1 MKTTLLRR
9 SLAAVCTGGALAA
22 GAAALTA
29 APAGAAPDPC
39 AASTVARTIGSVANN
54 TGIYLEANPETDDA
68 LTAIS
73 QQQGGP
79 QSLATLKAYL
89 DANPQVAKDLQ
100 QLQQPLTA
108 LSGRCRLPVTMPQV
122 LSLLQAAQQPGATA
136 GLPGGQPAPAASA
149 PAPVSAVMH
158 GAGPLPGPYR

>member
-1 MKTTLLRR
+1 MQTTLFRR
-9 SLAAVCTGGALAA
+9 SLVTALAGGAAVAVLA
-22 GAAALTA
+22 A
-29 APAGAAPDPC
+29 APATAAPDPC

-54 TGIYLEANPETDDA
+54 TGIYLEANPKTDAA

-122 LSLLQAAQQPGATA
+122 LSLLQAAQQPGA
-136 GLPGGQPAPAASA
+136 PAAASA
-149 PAPVSAVMH
+149 PVSATTP
-158 GAGPLPGPYR
+158 ATGPLPGPYR